1 LPHRKGPDG
10 IFNQYVADIEPSIL
24 AVAHQGFPLVEG
36 VLDGFVGQAVFGYFC
51 AVLLQPQFQI
61 IKYRQAE
68 FLALCLFLFGFEI
81 LDMCFYAVELADLAY
96 GNIGLAG
103 LNKLP
108 SGVIPAA
115 DAFDRIVQIM
125 GPAEAFLALA

>member
-1 LPHRKGPDG
+1 
-10 IFNQYVADIEPSIL
+10 
-24 AVAHQGFPLVEG
+24 
-36 VLDGFVGQAVFGYFC
+36 
-51 AVLLQPQFQI
+51 
-61 IKYRQAE
+61 
-68 FLALCLFLFGFEI
+68 LCLFLFGFEI
-81 LDMCFYAVELADLAY
+81 LDVCFYAVELADLAY
-96 GNIGLAG
+96 GNIGLADLVAFLLLRRCLAG